1 MYLKSYGM
9 KYTKHSL
16 LIISNKH
23 THVSEQLINCNSL
36 NMWHLLYSSGK
47 KGAFLFKKKYSV
59 SGLTK
64 VNIYSINITFICF
77 LLILRYNVD

>member
-9 KYTKHSL
+9 KYTKNSL

-23 THVSEQLINCNSL
+23 TDVSEQLINCNSL

-47 KGAFLFKKKYSV
+47 KGAFLLKK
-59 SGLTK
+59 
-64 VNIYSINITFICF
+64 SIQFP
-77 LLILRYNVD
+77 V